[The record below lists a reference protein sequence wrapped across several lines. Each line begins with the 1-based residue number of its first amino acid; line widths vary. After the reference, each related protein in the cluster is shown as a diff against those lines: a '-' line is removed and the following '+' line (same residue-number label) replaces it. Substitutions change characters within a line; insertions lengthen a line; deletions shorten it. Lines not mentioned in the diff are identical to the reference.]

1 MELGLQKLLGL
12 WAMRTGGSKTCSRI
26 LYVRIYIYIY
36 IYYIYIYIE
45 IVDYTY
51 IDC

>member
-26 LYVRIYIYIY
+26 LYVRIYIYI
-36 IYYIYIYIE
+36 IYIE